1 MPGYSNSVLHHPPP
15 MGIRSSEVQLMIE
28 TAVHGLR
35 NEFVHNLAQTESGL
49 MVKIAELQA
58 HIEALAKRNEVI
70 GITCSE
76 LMTACSELKTEMAQK
91 AVSMEAEN
99 MAGSLRALLKRTPT
113 AKAKRAQMEHEETR
127 ERTYLDSNGLMT
139 TGSSL

>member
-1 MPGYSNSVLHHPPP
+1 
-15 MGIRSSEVQLMIE
+15 MIE

-58 HIEALAKRNEVI
+58 HIEALAKRNEAI
-70 GITCSE
+70 GVTCSE

-113 AKAKRAQMEHEETR
+113 AKAKRAQTEHEETR